1 MAKTVCLDC
10 GAITNGSRCPE
21 CASRKDRK
29 RQAARGD
36 RYGQDHRA
44 LRREWLP
51 HVRAG
56 IVACTRCGE
65 LIRPDDPF
73 DLDHRPHGS
82 FPAHQACN
90 RAAGARN
97 EV

>member
-10 GAITNGSRCPE
+10 GAITNGSRCPD

-56 IVACTRCGE
+56 TVICCRCPDLIKPGE
-65 LIRPDDPF
+65 PW
-73 DLDHRPHGS
+73 DLDHRMNGS
-82 FPAHQACN
+82 FPAHASCN
-90 RAAGARN
+90 RSAGARG
-97 EV
+97 EP